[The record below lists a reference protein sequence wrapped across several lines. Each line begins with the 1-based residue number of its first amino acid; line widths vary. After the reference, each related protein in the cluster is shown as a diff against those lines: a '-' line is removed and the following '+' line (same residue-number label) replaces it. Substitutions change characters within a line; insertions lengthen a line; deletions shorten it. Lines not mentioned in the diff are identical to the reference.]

1 MTGFAAL
8 VLAGGRAERMGG
20 GDKSLLLLAGKSL
33 LQRILIQ
40 LGAEPLRIAISAN
53 GDPARFAGF
62 GYQVLP
68 DGAFVDQGPLAGVLA
83 GLDWAAAHGC
93 DSLLTV
99 PGDTPFIPSGLAA
112 ALAPAPAC
120 AASAGRTHPLVAL
133 WPVTVREALRASLS
147 SAGKRRVMEFSASIG
162 MRVVDFP
169 LCPWDPFLN
178 LNDTV
183 DLAAAQRVALE
194 FDRNRQR
201 LPLSDGNPPKQ
212 TLSRKETLPSRET
225 LPPREK
231 LRRLPI

>member
-1 MTGFAAL
+1 MTGLAAL
-8 VLAGGRAERMGG
+8 VLAGGKSARMGG
-20 GDKSLLLLAGKSL
+20 GDKTLLPLAGQSL
-33 LQRILIQ
+33 LQRILVQ
-40 LGAEPLRIAISAN
+40 LGAEPLHIAISAN
-53 GDPARFAGF
+53 GDPVRFAGF
-62 GYQVLP
+62 GYKVLP

-147 SAGKRRVMEFSASIG
+147 SSGGRRVMGFSASIG

-194 FDRNRQR
+194 FDRNRRR
-201 LPLSDGNPPKQ
+201 LPLSDGNP
-212 TLSRKETLPSRET
+212 RKETSP
-225 LPPREK
+225 
-231 LRRLPI
+231 RLPI